1 MAEFL
6 CRVMTEDG
14 RVVEEKFSAE
24 TKADL
29 MLAFQARNY
38 RPVRIE
44 EETKNFANTP
54 LGSKKLKLRAVI
66 LFCRQMST
74 LLRSG
79 VPLVKCFDIIASQ
92 VDDKLLKKVMGELSD
107 EVQAGALMSTA
118 MEKQGDVFP
127 EMLIKMVEVGE
138 VTGDLTQIMERMANQ
153 YESDS
158 RLKKKVRGALTY
170 PIVLI
175 SIALIACV
183 FMLIVVVPRFVD
195 IFEQLNTDLPVLT
208 KILLSISNFI
218 VHRWYVLL
226 LTVPLIVIALI
237 RFFHTPKVT
246 RWVDEKKLTMRPIC
260 TPMQKLM
267 CAQLARTLHTL
278 LTCGVTI
285 VRALEYTNRNIKN
298 TLANEYID
306 KIIIGV
312 RKGKGISAQLAEY
325 PIFPKLLVSMVS
337 IGEASG
343 NLEEMLSKTADYYDE
358 EMEAAISQLTT
369 MIEPIMI
376 LLVGLLI
383 GGIVIA
389 LYAPMFGAISAMSSS
404 L

>member
-118 MEKQGDVFP
+118 MERQGDVFP

-138 VTGDLTQIMERMANQ
+138 VTGDLT
-153 YESDS
+153 
-158 RLKKKVRGALTY
+158 
-170 PIVLI
+170 
-175 SIALIACV
+175 
-183 FMLIVVVPRFVD
+183 
-195 IFEQLNTDLPVLT
+195 
-208 KILLSISNFI
+208 
-218 VHRWYVLL
+218 
-226 LTVPLIVIALI
+226 
-237 RFFHTPKVT
+237 
-246 RWVDEKKLTMRPIC
+246 
-260 TPMQKLM
+260 
-267 CAQLARTLHTL
+267 
-278 LTCGVTI
+278 
-285 VRALEYTNRNIKN
+285 
-298 TLANEYID
+298 
-306 KIIIGV
+306 
-312 RKGKGISAQLAEY
+312 
-325 PIFPKLLVSMVS
+325 
-337 IGEASG
+337 
-343 NLEEMLSKTADYYDE
+343 
-358 EMEAAISQLTT
+358 
-369 MIEPIMI
+369 
-376 LLVGLLI
+376 
-383 GGIVIA
+383 
-389 LYAPMFGAISAMSSS
+389 
-404 L
+404 